1 MRSIHAKVTLI
12 ACGGRGSAVAPE
24 MSTGNMLADLF
35 SINGYHEGLPMVLA
49 HIATYAA
56 LALPPTVDARHHSC
70 RGQEDLDHLVIFG
83 AMNPATSANGAAA
96 IIDPPSST
104 VQWASSHAYASCP
117 SLLAGHQVEKPSIC

>member
-1 MRSIHAKVTLI
+1 
-12 ACGGRGSAVAPE
+12 
-24 MSTGNMLADLF
+24 MLADLS

-56 LALPPTVDARHHSC
+56 LALPPTVDARHHSR

-83 AMNPATSANGAAA
+83 AMNPATSANGSAA
-96 IIDPPSST
+96 IIDPPSRT